1 MKIPSHITVQH
12 NEAGELKNMTH
23 FVLVVIVSGKHW

>member
-12 NEAGELKNMTH
+12 NEAGELKNTT
-23 FVLVVIVSGKHW
+23 VLVVIVSGKHW